1 MGNRENLGNKTLY
14 YRKRPWGIDSVPRKL
29 LTPLSPDLWVLTKIS
44 YPCQSPDQLS
54 LPKTLTTLL
63 STSGQ
68 SPTFHCPL
76 ANHCQPEI
84 GQDHWVCLDPQTP
97 YYTGIGTLQTVS
109 PLTEKT
115 HCDQGQPKVMSED
128 LQRAGTCLISFKT
141 FNLSTSPY
149 SDACYSAFWFNS
161 SGQQQYFQTHVTT

>member
-115 HCDQGQPKVMSED
+115 HCD
-128 LQRAGTCLISFKT
+128 
-141 FNLSTSPY
+141 
-149 SDACYSAFWFNS
+149 
-161 SGQQQYFQTHVTT
+161 